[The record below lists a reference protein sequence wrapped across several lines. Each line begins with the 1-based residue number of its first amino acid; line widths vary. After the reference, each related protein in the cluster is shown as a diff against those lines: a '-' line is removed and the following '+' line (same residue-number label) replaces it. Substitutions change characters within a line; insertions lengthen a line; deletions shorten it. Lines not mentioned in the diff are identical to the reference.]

1 MINNKS
7 VRIKIKEN
15 ALLARMAA
23 RALRSRSMAITLGST
38 IYLWNADVATFR
50 ADARWVRHEL
60 KHVEQYLRYGCIFFL
75 LWYGWESLIHG
86 YRNNRFEIEAREA
99 EGEET
104 ILEAYLL

>member
-23 RALRSRSMAITLGST
+23 RALRSRSMAITLGRT
-38 IYLWNADVATFR
+38 IYLWNTDTAAFR
-50 ADARWVRHEL
+50 ADVRWVRHEL
-60 KHVEQYLRYGCIFFL
+60 KHVEQYLRYGYIFFL

-86 YRNNRFEIEAREA
+86 YRNNRFEVEAREA
-99 EGEET
+99 EGQPT
-104 ILEAYLL
+104 LLEHFL